1 MKKNVKNKIDHIRHS
16 LAHLLAASVLKK
28 WPDAKLG
35 IGPTI
40 ENGFY
45 YDFLLDH
52 RFNENDLKYLEN
64 EIKKLIN
71 QNLIF
76 KGRKI
81 SVDNAKKLFKNQKF
95 KLELIKDFVKEKKPL
110 SVYEIINAK
119 TKEIL
124 FIDLCRGGHIKNT
137 KEINPLSFKLS
148 HIAGAYWKGSEKNPQ
163 LQRIYGIAFESEKE
177 LNDYLKQLELAE
189 KCDHRYVGQK
199 LEIFMIDEEIG
210 KGLPI
215 LLPNGYKI
223 RKKLEDYIYQLEKN
237 NNYQHVL
244 TSILA
249 KENLY
254 KKSGHL
260 LHYKEDMYAPIEIE
274 NEKYYLKPMNCPHHH
289 SIYKT
294 KKRSYKELPLR
305 LAEFG
310 HVHRFERSGVLSG
323 LIRVRGFTQND
334 SHIYMTENQLK
345 SEIENVLIMAQ
356 KVYKDFDI
364 KDYWYRLSLPNFKN
378 KEKYGDIKNKKI
390 WEKGSNILKKALKE
404 LGHKFIEAIGEASFY
419 GPKIDI
425 QIKNIYGKE
434 DTIGTVQ
441 VDYYSA
447 KKFDLYYIDEKGKEQ
462 PVVIVHRAI
471 MGSFERFMAFLLEKT
486 CGYLPLWISSVQVK
500 ILPINDKLISYAEK
514 IKEELKKNNIDVE
527 IDYRNETLSKK
538 IREAEIMHIP
548 YIVIVGEKEQK
559 NNSVSI
565 RHPEEYQKK
574 YSNFKNSEMSLEN
587 FINKIKLEIIEKK

>member
-1 MKKNVKNKIDHIRHS
+1 MNKNKIKIDNIRHS
-16 LAHLLAASVLKK
+16 LAHLLAAAVLKK
-28 WPDAKLG
+28 WPKTKLG

-45 YDFLLDH
+45 YDFLVPQPIAT
-52 RFNENDLKYLEN
+52 EDLKYLED
-64 EIKKLIN
+64 EIKNFIN
-71 QNLIF
+71 KNLIF
-76 KGRKI
+76 KGEKV
-81 SVDNAKKLFKNQKF
+81 SALQAKKIFKDQPF
-95 KLELIKDFVKEKKPL
+95 KLELIKDLIKEKKSI
-110 SVYEIINAK
+110 SVYK
-119 TKEIL
+119 TIDAQTNEL
-124 FIDLCRGGHIKNT
+124 YFIDLCRGGHIKNT
-137 KEINPLSFKLS
+137 KEINKNAFKLS

-163 LQRIYGIAFESEKE
+163 LQRIYGIAFETENE
-177 LNDYLKQLELAE
+177 LQSYLKQIELAE
-189 KCDHRYVGQK
+189 KCDHRNIAQK

-223 RKKLEDYIYQLEKN
+223 RKKLENYMYDIEKN
-237 NNYQHVL
+237 NGYQHVL
-244 TSILA
+244 TTILA
-249 KENLY
+249 KEDLY

-260 LHYKEDMYAPIEIE
+260 AHYKDDMYAPIEIE

-289 SIYKT
+289 SIYKM
-294 KKRSYKELPLR
+294 KKRSYKELPLK

-334 SHIYMTENQLK
+334 SHIYMTENHLK
-345 SEIENVLIMAQ
+345 EEVENVLNLAQ

-364 KDYWYRLSLPNFKN
+364 KDYWYRLSLPDFKN
-378 KEKYGDIKNKKI
+378 KEKYGDIKNKKV
-390 WEKGSNILKKALKE
+390 WQKGSSVLKKALKE
-404 LGHKFIEAIGEASFY
+404 LGHKFVEAVGEASFY

-447 KKFDLYYIDEKGKEQ
+447 NKFNLYYVDEKNKER
-462 PVVIVHRAI
+462 PVVIIHRAI

-486 CGYLPLWISSVQVK
+486 CGYLPLWISPIQVK
-500 ILPINDKLISYAEK
+500 ILPINDKLISYVQKVEA
-514 IKEELKKNNIDVE
+514 ELKKNNIEVE
-527 IDYRNETLSKK
+527 IDLRSETLGKK
-538 IREAEIMHIP
+538 IREAEMLHIP
-548 YIVIVGEKEQK
+548 YIVIIGEKEEK

-565 RHPEEYQKK
+565 RHPEEYQKR
-574 YSNFKNSEMSLEN
+574 YSDFKNMELDLNHFLE
-587 FINKIKLEIIEKK
+587 KIKLEIKEKK